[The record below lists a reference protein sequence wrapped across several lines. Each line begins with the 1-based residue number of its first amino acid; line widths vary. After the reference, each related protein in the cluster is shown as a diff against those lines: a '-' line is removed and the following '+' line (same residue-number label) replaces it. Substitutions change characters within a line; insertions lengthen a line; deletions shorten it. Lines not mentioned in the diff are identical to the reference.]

1 MLRDITNTAV
11 KIKMLSATPMLS
23 AIAQPH
29 PLCYLPHLW
38 WDRISISNYN
48 NSCMK
53 QTKFHIVTCLENFG
67 DFGLLRRPKI
77 NVLAVLP
84 SSLFSGTMRIA
95 RKKKLINFLI
105 CEASTVKKLTIWKI
119 AIEWGDVA
127 TPLNEIHWILTF
139 PQFSHIF
146 LFWIPSTFNGKPQS
160 PTQAPEREFLCKFQ
174 IGTSASRSGPRKLQK
189 SRTAD
194 QDRKKP
200 QKTGPNW
207 S

>member
-1 MLRDITNTAV
+1 MYLRYDLKHICLLRMLRDITNTAV

-23 AIAQPH
+23 AIAQPQ

-48 NSCMK
+48 NSCIK

-77 NVLAVLP
+77 NVLAVLL
-84 SSLFSGTMRIA
+84 SSWFSGTMRVA
-95 RKKKLINFLI
+95 RKKKINFLI
-105 CEASTVKKLTIWKI
+105 REAYTVKKLTIWKI

-139 PQFSHIF
+139 PRFSHIF
-146 LFWIPSTFNGKPQS
+146 PFWIPSTSINIIFNVHTRTVLLS
-160 PTQAPEREFLCKFQ
+160 TQYLFRKNACNTLPIFLGG
-174 IGTSASRSGPRKLQK
+174 IS
-189 SRTAD
+189 
-194 QDRKKP
+194 
-200 QKTGPNW
+200 
-207 S
+207 